1 MSRPRIS
8 CQLVAEAKTG
18 TIASLW
24 ALNDKITEE
33 TCSREVLDVVLM
45 HIDPDLIAVLPAN
58 ERPTTLH
65 LNAARRGLA
74 YTRAIT
80 TPARVCGKVIGLKSI
95 FVTQVTTKLYEI
107 CIWSMYVLESF
118 ATLPGLV
125 IHGMLELEH
134 VYLWHADMLSEIIH
148 LDDKILEG
156 FVCER
161 AFLKPLLDLWL
172 GKPRQ
177 GQFAMRSTL
186 EEVGH
191 HALAEY
197 IVAGGSE
204 IQQQFL
210 EAIVKRLR
218 ELPKPREGGCV
229 VENILGLLGVA
240 ERIHSWNHTR
250 QGLSLDWLSSK
261 FPLYRSGVVEQFLE
275 HIASLTRLLNESTL
289 DVHVPRVYAEVLA
302 VGVLP
307 LMLELATFAPAG
319 GQAPAFIAEI
329 CGNLGRYA
337 YFPCVSK
344 KQLTAIVYPNVVQD
358 KVTKS

>member
-1 MSRPRIS
+1 
-8 CQLVAEAKTG
+8 
-18 TIASLW
+18 
-24 ALNDKITEE
+24 LNDKITEE

-45 HIDPDLIAVLPAN
+45 HMDPDLIPVLPAG

-74 YTRAIT
+74 CTRAIT
-80 TPARVCGKVIGLKSI
+80 TLARVCGKVIGLKSI

-107 CIWSMYVLESF
+107 CIWSMHVLESF
-118 ATLPGLV
+118 ATLPRLV

-134 VYLWHADMLSEIIH
+134 VYLWHTDMLSEIIH

-161 AFLKPLLDLWL
+161 AFLKLLLDIWL

-177 GQFAMRSTL
+177 GQFAMRSTIEGWL
-186 EEVGH
+186 NQCPVIHSILLAFRPEVGH

-204 IQQQFL
+204 IQEQFL

-240 ERIHSWNHTR
+240 ERI
-250 QGLSLDWLSSK
+250 
-261 FPLYRSGVVEQFLE
+261 VEQAPSI
-275 HIASLTRLLNESTL
+275 HASLQRAEFYSTFGTTL
-289 DVHVPRVYAEVLA
+289 VEAFHSTGSGRNS
-302 VGVLP
+302 P
-307 LMLELATFAPAG
+307 L
-319 GQAPAFIAEI
+319 
-329 CGNLGRYA
+329 
-337 YFPCVSK
+337 
-344 KQLTAIVYPNVVQD
+344 
-358 KVTKS
+358 